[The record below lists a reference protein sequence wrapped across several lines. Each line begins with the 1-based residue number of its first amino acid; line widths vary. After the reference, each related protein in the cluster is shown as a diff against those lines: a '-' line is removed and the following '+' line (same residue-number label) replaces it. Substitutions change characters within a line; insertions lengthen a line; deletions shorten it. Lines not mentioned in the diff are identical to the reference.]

1 VTSRRKKVQ
10 RDRSQNEAFVSEP
23 RAPENSGEAALES
36 RFVPQN
42 SAWKIVAISA
52 AIFVVAHLALMIGLT
67 TPDKINFDEVHYVPA
82 AKQLLEP
89 GVPSPL
95 LNPMHPPLAKEF
107 MALSIR
113 SFGDGPLGWRYPSVV
128 FGSLSIV
135 AMYLCGLALFAAQG
149 PALATAALTF
159 LNQMVFVQSRIA
171 MLDIYAL
178 AFDLLG
184 VAAFIHGFRKQKPE
198 VAFALAGLAFGLATA
213 CKWSGLFPLG
223 VCIAIV
229 ASIRLMQ
236 GWRTSFADG
245 NADDWYQPDR
255 WPEFRYYHLA
265 ACLVLIPALAYY
277 VAYIPLYGPSIGDF
291 LEAQR
296 RIFVE
301 NAGSHP
307 PHPYMSSWP
316 SRPLLMRPIW
326 FQFDK
331 LADDRFQAIVFLG
344 NPLILW
350 PALVALGIC
359 LRDWIVKRSAD
370 AFLILA
376 FYVGPWLAWATL
388 PRTIGFIYYYL
399 PSATVA
405 TLALVYAFTQ
415 GERAPPRWMLWT
427 FVAAAALGFAAMLP
441 ISVASLGTSMETY
454 RRLMIFQSWI

>member
-1 VTSRRKKVQ
+1 M
-10 RDRSQNEAFVSEP
+10 
-23 RAPENSGEAALES
+23 
-36 RFVPQN
+36 
-42 SAWKIVAISA
+42 AICV

-89 GVPSPL
+89 GIHDPL
-95 LNPMHPPLAKEF
+95 LNPMHPPFAKHI

-113 SFGDGPLGWRYPSVV
+113 SFGDVPLGWRYPSVL
-128 FGSLSIV
+128 FGSLAIV

-149 PALATAALTF
+149 PAIATALLTF

-198 VAFALAGLAFGLATA
+198 IAFALSGLAFGLATA

-229 ASIRLMQ
+229 AIIRLMQ
-236 GWRTSFADG
+236 GWRVSFADA
-245 NADDWYQPDR
+245 NADDWYRPDY
-255 WPEFRYYHLA
+255 WPDFRYYHFIV
-265 ACLVLIPALAYY
+265 CFVLIPA
-277 VAYIPLYGPSIGDF
+277 VAYFVTFLPLYGFSISDI

-296 RIFVE
+296 RIFSE

-307 PHPYMSSWP
+307 SHPYMSSWP
-316 SRPLLMRPIW
+316 SWPLLMRPIW

-331 LADDRFQAIVFLG
+331 IADDRFQAIVFLG

-350 PALVALGIC
+350 PALVALGVC
-359 LRDWIVKRSAD
+359 LKDWIVKRRAD

-376 FYVGPWLAWATL
+376 FYIGPWLAWATL

-415 GERAPPRWMLWT
+415 GERAPRRWLLWV
-427 FVAAAALGFAAMLP
+427 FVGAAALGFMALLP
-441 ISVASLGTSMETY
+441 ISVASLGTSMENY
-454 RRLMIFQSWI
+454 RRLMIFKSWI

>member
-1 VTSRRKKVQ
+1 M
-10 RDRSQNEAFVSEP
+10 
-23 RAPENSGEAALES
+23 
-36 RFVPQN
+36 
-42 SAWKIVAISA
+42 AICV

-89 GVPSPL
+89 GVHSPL
-95 LNPMHPPLAKEF
+95 LNLMHPPFAKQI
-107 MALSIR
+107 MALSIGA
-113 SFGDGPLGWRYPSVV
+113 FGDVPLGWRYPSVV
-128 FGSLSIV
+128 FGSLAIV

-178 AFDLLG
+178 AFDLFG
-184 VAAFIHGFRKQKPE
+184 VAAFLHGFRKQKPE
-198 VAFALAGLAFGLATA
+198 IAFALAGLAFGLATA

-229 ASIRLMQ
+229 AVTRLMQ
-236 GWRTSFADG
+236 GWRAAFADA
-245 NADDWYQPDR
+245 NADDWYRPDR
-255 WPEFRYYHLA
+255 WPDFRYYHFIV
-265 ACLVLIPALAYY
+265 CLVLIPA
-277 VAYIPLYGPSIGDF
+277 VAYFVTFLPLYGFSISDI

-296 RIFVE
+296 RIFAE

-316 SRPLLMRPIW
+316 SWPLLMRPIW

-331 LADDRFQAIVFLG
+331 IADDRFQAIVFLG

-359 LRDWIVKRSAD
+359 LKDWIARRRAD

-376 FYVGPWLAWATL
+376 FYIGPWLAWATL

-415 GERAPPRWMLWT
+415 GERAPPRWLLWVFVGAAAVG
-427 FVAAAALGFAAMLP
+427 FVALLP
-441 ISVASLGTSMETY
+441 ISVASLGTSMDNF
-454 RRLMIFQSWI
+454 RRLMIFKSWI

>member
-1 VTSRRKKVQ
+1 M
-10 RDRSQNEAFVSEP
+10 
-23 RAPENSGEAALES
+23 
-36 RFVPQN
+36 
-42 SAWKIVAISA
+42 AICV

-89 GVPSPL
+89 GVHSPL
-95 LNPMHPPLAKEF
+95 LNPMHPPFAKQI
-107 MALSIR
+107 MALSIGA
-113 SFGDGPLGWRYPSVV
+113 FGDVPLGWRYPSVV
-128 FGSLSIV
+128 FGSLAIV
-135 AMYLCGLALFAAQG
+135 AMYLCGLALFSAQG

-178 AFDLLG
+178 AFDLFG
-184 VAAFIHGFRKQKPE
+184 VAAFLHGFRKQKPE
-198 VAFALAGLAFGLATA
+198 IAFAWAGLAFGLATA
-213 CKWSGLFPLG
+213 SKWSGLFPLG

-229 ASIRLMQ
+229 AITRLMQ
-236 GWRTSFADG
+236 GWRAAFADA
-245 NADDWYQPDR
+245 NADDWYRPDR
-255 WPEFRYYHLA
+255 WPDSRYYHFIV
-265 ACLVLIPALAYY
+265 CLGVIPA
-277 VAYIPLYGPSIGDF
+277 VAYFVTFLPLYGFSISDI

-296 RIFVE
+296 RIFAE

-316 SRPLLMRPIW
+316 SWPLLMRPIW

-331 LADDRFQAIVFLG
+331 IADDRFQAIVFLG
-344 NPLILW
+344 NPLMLW

-359 LRDWIVKRSAD
+359 LKDWIARRRAD

-376 FYVGPWLAWATL
+376 FYIGPWLAWATL

-415 GERAPPRWMLWT
+415 GERAPPRWLLWVFVGAAAVG
-427 FVAAAALGFAAMLP
+427 FVALLP
-441 ISVASLGTSMETY
+441 ISVASLGTSMDNY
-454 RRLMIFQSWI
+454 RRLMIFKSWI

>member
-1 VTSRRKKVQ
+1 MELRAAKDSR
-10 RDRSQNEAFVSEP
+10 
-23 RAPENSGEAALES
+23 EAAVKSL
-36 RFVPQN
+36 FVPQN
-42 SAWKIVAISA
+42 PLWRIVAISA
-52 AIFVVAHLALMIGLT
+52 AIFFTAHLALMIGLT

-89 GVPSPL
+89 GEHTPL
-95 LNPMHPPLAKEF
+95 LNPMHPPLAKEI

-113 SFGDGPLGWRYPSVV
+113 AFGDNSLGWRYPSVV
-128 FGSLSIV
+128 FGALSIV

-171 MLDIYAL
+171 MLDIYML
-178 AFDLLG
+178 AFDLFG
-184 VAAFIHGFRKQKPE
+184 VAAFIYGFKKQKPQIG
-198 VAFALAGLAFGLATA
+198 FALAGLAFGLATA

-223 VCIAIV
+223 VCIAVV
-229 ASIRLMQ
+229 AVIRLLQ
-236 GWRTSFADG
+236 GWRTSFADA

-255 WPEFRYYHLA
+255 WPDFRYYHA
-265 ACLVLIPALAYY
+265 AVCLVLVPLLAYF
-277 VAYIPLYGPSIGDF
+277 VAYMPLTGLSVGDF
-291 LEAQR
+291 IEAQR

-316 SRPLLMRPIW
+316 SWPLLMRPIW
-326 FQFDK
+326 YQFDK
-331 LADDRFQAIVFLG
+331 LADERFQAIVFLG

-359 LRDWIVKRSAD
+359 LKDWISQRRAD
-370 AFLILA
+370 AFLIIV
-376 FYVGPWLAWATL
+376 FYIGPWVAWAAL
-388 PRTIGFIYYYL
+388 PRNISFIYYYL
-399 PSATVA
+399 TSGTIA

-415 GERAPPRWMLWT
+415 GERAPPRWMLWA
-427 FVAAAALGFAAMLP
+427 FVAAASLGFAAMLP